1 MPQGERGASAVGLC
15 RYDSDT
21 LPALIGLRARA
32 VVVLSEDLEER
43 GLGSILEGRD
53 AIVNAWLSPRGLEMQ
68 LEAGVVL
75 GEPVIL
81 RWGLEGG
88 RWYVLSTSSARR

>member
-1 MPQGERGASAVGLC
+1 
-15 RYDSDT
+15 
-21 LPALIGLRARA
+21 
-32 VVVLSEDLEER
+32 
-43 GLGSILEGRD
+43 
-53 AIVNAWLSPRGLEMQ
+53 VNAWLSPRGLEMQ